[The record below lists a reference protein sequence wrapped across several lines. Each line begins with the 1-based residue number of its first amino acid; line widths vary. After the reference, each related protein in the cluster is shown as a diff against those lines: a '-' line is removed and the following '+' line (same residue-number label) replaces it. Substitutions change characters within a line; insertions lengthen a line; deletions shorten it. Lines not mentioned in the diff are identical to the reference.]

1 MTGSDHIQVLAALAE
16 PLRHQIYD
24 HVVAQP
30 GGSSRASVARAL
42 GVPRSVA
49 AFHLDKLAALGLLE
63 VDYRRPPGRSGPGA
77 GRPAKWYRRS
87 ATEVVVSLP
96 PRHYGLAA
104 EILAQAVETSELD
117 MVPVGRALRG
127 AARRHGRALGALAR
141 TPGASA
147 QTSAQQ
153 VASRVV
159 ELLAERDYQ
168 PRKEGQTVFLH
179 NCPFAALAEQHRS
192 LVCGMNF
199 DLLRAAVEAA
209 GLPARTARL
218 DPAPGRCCVTLAA

>member
-1 MTGSDHIQVLAALAE
+1 MTGSDHIQALAALAE

-30 GGSSRASVARAL
+30 GGSSRDSVATAL
-42 GVPRSVA
+42 GVPRSAA

-87 ATEVVVSLP
+87 AAEVVVSLP

-104 EILAQAVETSELD
+104 EILAQAVEKSAIG
-117 MVPVGRALRG
+117 MVPVGRALRD

-141 TPGASA
+141 TPGASGR
-147 QTSAQQ
+147 Q

-159 ELLAERDYQ
+159 ELLAERGYQ
-168 PRKEGQTVFLH
+168 PRKEGQAVFLH
-179 NCPFAALAEQHRS
+179 NCPFTALAEQHRR

-209 GLPARTARL
+209 GLPPRTARL